1 MPKILTKMLYLVLA
15 FGALVAAYMYHR
27 SQLIAEGY
35 NAAMHEVSEAANQ
48 SQRELNKEIQRLLEV
63 NNDALRKYQESK
75 ALLAGTL
82 DRLSVHERWLREQ
95 NRDLARRL
103 KEATPEACASYA
115 ENLSGNYERLRGLA
129 VRFGQ
134 EAAECAAIA
143 HTNAQVCNAA
153 LNGPEPVQVKSE

>member
-103 KEATPEACASYA
+103 KEATPEACAAYA

>member
-103 KEATPEACASYA
+103 KEATPEACAAYA
-115 ENLSGNYERLRGLA
+115 ENVSGNYERLRGLA

>member
-75 ALLAGTL
+75 TLLAGTL

-103 KEATPEACASYA
+103 KEATPEACAAYA
-115 ENLSGNYERLRGLA
+115 ENVSGNYERLRGLA